1 MVSAIFCS
9 RAQTIAH
16 GAIAFAPLRFVREA
30 QPSERSPRGTRHL
43 RAVQGL
49 GRNDLVRAAVTALT
63 ALLIACRPGLGG
75 LVTPSPT
82 AQPECAAVPSFTAP
96 IEATYAK
103 DLLETQQRIIAGGVG
118 TDRLAPT
125 EPALEYLSGLGLAN
139 DKNTRSFDTHLNAD
153 GTALVR
159 LCMNDGSVIE
169 ASMYR
174 PFPNE
179 PRPIWAVSAYRV
191 GR

>member
-1 MVSAIFCS
+1 M
-9 RAQTIAH
+9 
-16 GAIAFAPLRFVREA
+16 
-30 QPSERSPRGTRHL
+30 
-43 RAVQGL
+43 
-49 GRNDLVRAAVTALT
+49 VRAAVAALT
-63 ALLIACRPGLGG
+63 AALLIACRPGLGG

-82 AQPECAAVPSFTAP
+82 ATPECPADPSFTPP
-96 IEATYAK
+96 IEATYAT

-125 EPALEYLSGLGLAN
+125 EPALEYFSRLGLAN
-139 DKNTRSFDTHLNAD
+139 NQSTRSFDTHLNAD
-153 GTALVR
+153 GTAVVR

-174 PFPNE
+174 PFPSE
-179 PRPIWAVSAYRV
+179 PRPIWAVRVYRV